1 MSIDPDLNYSRM
13 PPGRCK
19 QVLFASDQ
27 GLCQSILLLLFI
39 FMMPDPITVK
49 HKSHNPKVMFL
60 AAVAKRKSACH
71 GDIFTKTEMSIFTI
85 AQ

>member
-1 MSIDPDLNYSRM
+1 
-13 PPGRCK
+13 
-19 QVLFASDQ
+19 
-27 GLCQSILLLLFI
+27 
-39 FMMPDPITVK
+39 MPDPITVK